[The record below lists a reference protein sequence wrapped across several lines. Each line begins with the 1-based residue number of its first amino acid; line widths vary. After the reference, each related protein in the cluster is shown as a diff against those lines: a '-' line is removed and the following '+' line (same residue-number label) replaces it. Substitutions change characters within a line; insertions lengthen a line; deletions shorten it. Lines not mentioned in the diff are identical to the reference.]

1 MAGAAS
7 IGSRIDMTK
16 SQSDGLL
23 GQSQLAALT
32 SLPKPGLEWKKFAT
46 KLVSQVQRRENVGD
60 HIAFTSHDM
69 TGP

>member
-7 IGSRIDMTK
+7 IGSHIDMTK

-32 SLPKPGLEWKKFAT
+32 SRPKPCLEWKKFAA
-46 KLVSQVQRRENVGD
+46 KLVSQMQRRENVGD
-60 HIAFTSHDM
+60 HVALASHDM